1 MLARRHLGQ
10 VVLLP
15 ARLHL
20 EKRNERAHLLLDRRE
35 PDERVELRLELLE
48 RPRRL
53 GPVEAELLGDPVE
66 RRLAGGRLS
75 QALRQL
81 PDVLRQLVTNVS
93 WHGSGSVPGRTRRK
107 PDKDC

>member
-1 MLARRHLGQ
+1 MLARRHLRE

-20 EKRNERAHLLLDRRE
+20 EERDERAHLLLDRRE

-66 RRLAGGRLS
+66 RRLARGRLS
-75 QALRQL
+75 AGAA
-81 PDVLRQLVTNVS
+81 PA
-93 WHGSGSVPGRTRRK
+93 P
-107 PDKDC
+107 